1 MAAWL
6 TECIGLHSKIL
17 FLLPRGFALR
27 VTSAQGNPQESEQA
41 ESELKSLLTGS
52 GRKVWSGLADISGSH
67 ETPAHE
73 SPD

>member
-27 VTSAQGNPQESEQA
+27 MTSAQGNPQESEQA
-41 ESELKSLLTGS
+41 ESELKSLLTGV
-52 GRKVWSGLADISGSH
+52 KQIPSGSH